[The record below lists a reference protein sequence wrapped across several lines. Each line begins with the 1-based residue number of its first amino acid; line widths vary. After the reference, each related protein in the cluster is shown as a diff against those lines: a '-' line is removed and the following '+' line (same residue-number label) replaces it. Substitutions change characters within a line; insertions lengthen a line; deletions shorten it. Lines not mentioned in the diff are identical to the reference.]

1 MLENHQRVR
10 KKKKIQMRNAKLRTQ
25 EHSIKKKKKSV
36 RGQVPTTTPH
46 ALQKQDCSHCS

>member
-25 EHSIKKKKKSV
+25 EHSIKKKKN
-36 RGQVPTTTPH
+36 Q
-46 ALQKQDCSHCS
+46 